1 MAKVKTK
8 KYTIE
13 FSGTDT
19 DMSLPIEIT
28 ARQFEA
34 QFDFLQKKVVSTA
47 QDETPMEHRV
57 FHKEY
62 ESHTQ
67 TTHFFTVGTAD
78 TILTKIACKE
88 GFHIK

>member
-1 MAKVKTK
+1 MAKTKTK

-34 QFDFLQKKVVSTA
+34 QLDFLQKKVVSTA
-47 QDETPMEHRV
+47 RDETPMEHRIL
-57 FHKEY
+57 HKEY
-62 ESHTQ
+62 DSYTR
-67 TTHFFTVGTAD
+67 TTHFFMVGTAD
-78 TILTKIACKE
+78 TVLAKIVCKD
-88 GFHIK
+88 GYQIK